1 MPRIELVCS
10 IYTVSSNYDT
20 TCSIKMAKESKKKR
34 KESKKEE
41 DKKPQESKKKE
52 GEDFKYRLRL
62 AGFILDGNQ
71 NLTVALTGIRGVGRQ
86 ISYAVIKSLNME
98 PGRKL
103 GTLSDK
109 EVSKIEGTL
118 EKIDKKLPSWM
129 INRQKDPYSGED
141 RHVIGSDLE
150 MALRDD
156 VLRLR
161 KIKAYRGVRHS
172 IGLPVRGQRTRTS
185 FRKGAT
191 LGVSRRKAR

>member
-1 MPRIELVCS
+1 
-10 IYTVSSNYDT
+10 
-20 TCSIKMAKESKKKR
+20 MAKESKKKT
-34 KESKKEE
+34 KGSKKEE
-41 DKKPQESKKKE
+41 EKKPKESKKKE

-71 NLTVALTGIRGVGRQ
+71 NLTVALTGIKGVGRQ
-86 ISYAVIKSLNME
+86 VSYAVIKSLNME

-109 EVSKIEGTL
+109 EVSKVEETL

-129 INRQKDPYSGED
+129 INREKDPYSGENK
-141 RHVIGSDLE
+141 HVIGSDLE

>member
-1 MPRIELVCS
+1 MPREELVYS
-10 IYTVSSNYDT
+10 IYTVSIDYDT
-20 TCSIKMAKESKKKR
+20 TCQKKMVKESKKK
-34 KESKKEE
+34 EE
-41 DKKPQESKKKE
+41 KPKGSKKKE

-71 NLTVALTGIRGVGRQ
+71 NLTVALTGIKGVGRQ
-86 ISYAVIKSLNME
+86 ISYAVIKSLNMKPE
-98 PGRKL
+98 RKL

-109 EVSKIEGTL
+109 EVSTIEETL
-118 EKIDKKLPSWM
+118 EKIDKKLPTWM
-129 INRQKDPYSGED
+129 VNRRKDPYSGED

-156 VLRLR
+156 ILRLR

>member
-1 MPRIELVCS
+1 MP
-10 IYTVSSNYDT
+10 
-20 TCSIKMAKESKKKR
+20 KESG
-34 KESKKEE
+34 KKEE
-41 DKKPQESKKKE
+41 KKPRESRKKE

-71 NLTVALTGIRGVGRQ
+71 NLTGALTGIKGVGRQ
-86 ISYAVIKSLNME
+86 TSYALIKSLNMK

-109 EVSKIEGTL
+109 EVSKIEETL
-118 EKIDKKLPSWM
+118 GKLDKKLPAWM
-129 INRQKDPYSGED
+129 LNRQRDPYSGED
-141 RHVIGSDLE
+141 KHVIGSDLE

-156 VLRLR
+156 ILRLR

-191 LGVSRRKAR
+191 LGVSRRKTR